1 VRPLLFCEPKV
12 YYFFKGRP
20 HRQST
25 WQKRRSTRCLAG
37 ALEGKWR
44 RGTRSLTRGCGIVPS
59 SFLCHSPRSDKQ
71 PVRAQLYAEFSPGG
85 LHFVNWRRK
94 WDGGEVAAHGQRRG
108 RRIRV
113 RPPPTQTFVAS
124 SAQCNLKGTCKC
136 ESKSIAFKAFER
148 MVLPRTSTEPCSSMA
163 TPLGA
168 KGIPANKGAS
178 DE

>member
-1 VRPLLFCEPKV
+1 MIV
-12 YYFFKGRP
+12 
-20 HRQST
+20 
-25 WQKRRSTRCLAG
+25 W
-37 ALEGKWR
+37 ALIGVV
-44 RGTRSLTRGCGIVPS
+44 G
-59 SFLCHSPRSDKQ
+59 
-71 PVRAQLYAEFSPGG
+71 
-85 LHFVNWRRK
+85 
-94 WDGGEVAAHGQRRG
+94 RG

-113 RPPPTQTFVAS
+113 RPPPTQTFVAN
-124 SAQCNLKGTCKC
+124 SAQCNLKGTSKC